1 MGRPGGSANRDSP
14 RILVKPRILRLPV
27 FGGGQRKQWN
37 NPLKPV
43 CAHAQ
48 NGTTRQPGIA
58 PERRTRPMTVAFM
71 RRLPRTR
78 QERVADIWHQLRR
91 DPTGGYSSEMI
102 AEAIL
107 NR

>member
-1 MGRPGGSANRDSP
+1 
-14 RILVKPRILRLPV
+14 
-27 FGGGQRKQWN
+27 
-37 NPLKPV
+37 
-43 CAHAQ
+43 
-48 NGTTRQPGIA
+48 
-58 PERRTRPMTVAFM
+58 MTVAFM

-107 NR
+107 NRRSVDGRPNTLDGEDGVHSPQWYRRYRLNECRKTRPRTPGYVRDAVRRAIRKASAAA